1 MEPGTPQKT
10 GKKKKKKKELKR
22 LQSRNATQRLLC
34 LDYE

>member
-10 GKKKKKKKELKR
+10 GKKKKKKELKR